1 MSRSSRK
8 ETQRIALSG
17 LLVALMLVLGYIEH
31 LIPVG
36 AAIPGIKLGLSNG
49 VLIFAVYMLGIPHA
63 FMLML
68 LNPRICA
75 SFSAILGRYPG
86 SFRLPR

>member
-1 MSRSSRK
+1 MSRSTRK
-8 ETQRIALSG
+8 QTERIALSG

-49 VLIFAVYMLGIPHA
+49 VLIFAVYMLGVPTA
-63 FMLML
+63 FLLML
-68 LNPRICA
+68 LKQKYRHN
-75 SFSAILGRYPG
+75 
-86 SFRLPR
+86 RL